1 MSVRGQRLAIFLPVV
16 VTLLLAG
23 LIGAVIIVQ
32 NQRNAD
38 LVTEADDVGNA
49 FLGDVSVFRSSVG
62 AAVSGS
68 RSADPGRLRV
78 VVAKALEGAPELGD
92 ASEYG
97 IERSVPYAEAMRTE
111 ETLLKPYQQL
121 MRELRRADVALEFIE
136 EARAVLA
143 LRSSDYVGFGL
154 IDPTAPVRSR
164 LIPAFVKARDDFAR
178 VRVPEGQDE
187 LAATVLGAVQHV
199 IDQATLLADSIEANR
214 SFTFS
219 YGEQYQVAIDA
230 VDDYATVVAGD
241 LAEAVNA
248 VADGS

>member
-1 MSVRGQRLAIFLPVV
+1 M
-16 VTLLLAG
+16 
-23 LIGAVIIVQ
+23 
-32 NQRNAD
+32 
-38 LVTEADDVGNA
+38 
-49 FLGDVSVFRSSVG
+49 
-62 AAVSGS
+62 
-68 RSADPGRLRV
+68 
-78 VVAKALEGAPELGD
+78 
-92 ASEYG
+92 
-97 IERSVPYAEAMRTE
+97 
-111 ETLLKPYQQL
+111 
-121 MRELRRADVALEFIE
+121 
-136 EARAVLA
+136 
-143 LRSSDYVGFGL
+143 
-154 IDPTAPVRSR
+154 RSR

-219 YGEQYQVAIDA
+219 YGEQYQAAIDA